1 MLVDNFKI
9 EGPNV
14 TFSENE
20 INSTYDYQTSS
31 IDRSADG
38 SWTVRP
44 KSTSVQFK
52 TNTRVP
58 KLG

>member
-1 MLVDNFKI
+1 MLVEDFKI

-14 TFSENE
+14 TFGESE
-20 INSTYDYQTSS
+20 INSTYDYQTST
-31 IDRSADG
+31 IERSADG

-52 TNTRVP
+52 TDTRVP

>member
-44 KSTSVQFK
+44 KSTSVKFK
-52 TNTRVP
+52 TDTRVP